1 MTQIAVTGYSK
12 ELQKQLFPD
21 NAFYKNSVSEVGIAS
36 DAETFEI
43 PNLSA
48 LGSAQEGKPT
58 ILPLKVTV
66 SEDDK
71 VTGTMKL
78 FYADPLLITDVE
90 EVVTNYNKR
99 QNKQMQQ
106 AGVIN
111 MKVAD
116 YAAYQWLPTSA
127 SNIVSSTGAARGS
140 NVVGLS
146 STRKAVTKA
155 DILNV
160 YKKFLLQNVSGVPG
174 EIYGLLTP
182 DAHADLLGVFDVDFY
197 KAGNEE
203 MIRKGIVGMLYGI
216 KFMVRSQNGHI
227 GALLDASNGR
237 LRAVTTAA
245 TDRPTSLFWHSG
257 MVCHAEA
264 NAKTYMNEDDATYLG
279 TVISSSVRFGAE
291 KNRTDGAGVVA
302 LVEVA

>member
-21 NAFYKNSVSEVGIAS
+21 NAFYKNSVSEVGIAA

-48 LGSAQEGKPT
+48 LGAAKEGKPT
-58 ILPLKVTV
+58 VLPLKVEY
-66 SEDDK
+66 SEDTK
-71 VTGTMKL
+71 VTGAMKL
-78 FYADPLLITDVE
+78 FYADPLLITDTE
-90 EVVTNYNKR
+90 EIVTNYNKR
-99 QNKQMQQ
+99 QNKQLQQ

-111 MKVAD
+111 TKVAD
-116 YAAYQWLPTSA
+116 YAAYAWMPTKSG
-127 SNIVSSTGAARGS
+127 NIVVSTGSARGS

-160 YKKFLLQNVSGVPG
+160 YKKFLLQNVSSVPG
-174 EIYGLLTP
+174 ELFGLLTP
-182 DAHADLLGVFDVDFY
+182 DAHADLLNVFDVDFL
-197 KAGNEE
+197 KSGNEE

-227 GALLDASNGR
+227 GAIMDANSAR

-264 NAKTYMNEDDATYLG
+264 NAKTYVNEDDATYLG

-291 KNRTDGAGVVA
+291 KNREDEAGVIA
-302 LVEVA
+302 LCEVA

>member
-1 MTQIAVTGYSK
+1 MTQIAITGYSR
-12 ELQKQLFPD
+12 ELQGQLFPD
-21 NAFYKNSVSEVGIAS
+21 NAFYKNSVSEVGIAA

-48 LGSAQEGKPT
+48 LGEAKEGKPT
-58 ILPLKVTV
+58 ILPLKVEY
-66 SEDDK
+66 SEDTK
-71 VTGTMKL
+71 TTGAMKL
-78 FYADPLLITDVE
+78 FYANPLLITDVE

-99 QNKQMQQ
+99 QNKQLQQ

-116 YAAYQWLPTSA
+116 YAAYQWMPTGA
-127 SNIVSSTGAARGS
+127 ANIVVSTGSARGS

-146 STRKAVTKA
+146 ATRKAVTKA

-160 YKKFLLQNVSGVPG
+160 YKRFLLQNVSTVPG
-174 EIYGLLTP
+174 EMYGLLTP
-182 DAHADLLGVFDVDFY
+182 DAHADLLNFFDVDFL
-197 KAGNEE
+197 KSGNEE
-203 MIRKGIVGMLYGI
+203 MIRKGVVGMLYGI

-227 GALLDASNGR
+227 GALYAANGTR
-237 LRAVTTAA
+237 LRSVTTAD

-264 NAKTYMNEDDATYLG
+264 NAKTYVNEDDATYLG
-279 TVISSSVRFGAE
+279 TIISSSVRFGAE
-291 KNRTDGAGVVA
+291 KNRNDEAGVVT
-302 LVEVA
+302 LCEVA

>member
-1 MTQIAVTGYSK
+1 MAQIAVTGYSK

-21 NAFYKNSVSEVGIAS
+21 NAFYKNSISEAGIAS

-48 LGSAQEGKPT
+48 LGSANEGKPT
-58 ILPLKVTV
+58 ILPLKVEV
-66 SEDDK
+66 SEDTK

-99 QNKQMQQ
+99 QNKQLQQ
-106 AGVIN
+106 AGLIN

-116 YAAYQWLPTSA
+116 YAAYQWLPTVA
-127 SNIVSSTGAARGS
+127 ANIVPTTGTARGS
-140 NVVGLS
+140 NVVGLTS
-146 STRKAVTKA
+146 NRKAVTKA
-155 DILNV
+155 DILTV
-160 YKKFLLQNVSGVPG
+160 YKRFLLQNVSNQPG
-174 EIYGLLTP
+174 ELFGLLTP
-182 DAHADLLGVFDVDFY
+182 DAHADLLNVFDVDFL
-197 KAGNEE
+197 KSGNEE

-227 GALLDASNGR
+227 GALMAANNAK
-237 LRAVTTAA
+237 LRGVVTAA

-264 NAKTYMNEDDATYLG
+264 NAKTYVNQDDATYLG
-279 TVISSSVRFGAE
+279 DRKSV
-291 KNRTDGAGVVA
+291 V
-302 LVEVA
+302 

>member
-1 MTQIAVTGYSK
+1 MAQIAVTGYSK

-21 NAFYKNSVSEVGIAS
+21 NAFYKNSISEAGIAS

-48 LGSAQEGKPT
+48 LGSANEGKPT
-58 ILPLKVTV
+58 ILPLKVEV
-66 SEDDK
+66 SEDTK

-99 QNKQMQQ
+99 QNKQLQQ
-106 AGVIN
+106 AGLIN

-116 YAAYQWLPTSA
+116 YAAYQWLPTVA
-127 SNIVSSTGAARGS
+127 ANIVPTTGTARGS
-140 NVVGLS
+140 NVVGLTS
-146 STRKAVTKA
+146 NRKAVTKA
-155 DILNV
+155 DILTV
-160 YKKFLLQNVSGVPG
+160 YKRFLLQNVSNQPG
-174 EIYGLLTP
+174 ELFGLLTP
-182 DAHADLLGVFDVDFY
+182 DAHADLLNVFDVDFL
-197 KAGNEE
+197 KSGNEE

-227 GALLDASNGR
+227 GALMAANNAK
-237 LRAVTTAA
+237 LRGVVTAA

-264 NAKTYMNEDDATYLG
+264 NAKTYVNQDDATYLG

-291 KNRTDGAGVVA
+291 KNRVDEAGVVA
-302 LVEVA
+302 LVEAA